1 MTTNLS
7 DHTHNSRV
15 AGSRRRTRGRLGNRW
30 TPYLFMAPAALYLV
44 ILQGIPLVQEFRLS
58 FSRTSLLNPNDN
70 VWVGF
75 GNFEKIFTS
84 PDFQRTL
91 MTTFIYVV
99 ACVVG
104 AVGVGL
110 ATALLLNGNFR
121 GRGVARALIT
131 VPWAAPAVAVSLI
144 ATWMFNAQYGIVN
157 RVLDVIGLGV
167 PGGAILDSQTL
178 ALPAILVTTI
188 WELFP
193 FASVVLVSALQSVPE
208 ETVEAAKLD
217 GAGGWWIFRVATW
230 PVIKPTVG
238 LLTLLMTVWSIRRFE
253 LIWLMT
259 KGGPV
264 GATKTLVIDLYS
276 RAFESN
282 NLGTAAAV
290 GMVGVIISLM
300 VVTASLIVNRR
311 SEQENSR

>member
-1 MTTNLS
+1 
-7 DHTHNSRV
+7 
-15 AGSRRRTRGRLGNRW
+15 
-30 TPYLFMAPAALYLV
+30 MAPAALYLV
-44 ILQGIPLVQEFRLS
+44 IFQGIPLVQEFRLS

-75 GNFEKIFTS
+75 GNFGKIFSS
-84 PDFQRTL
+84 PDFQGTL

-157 RVLDVIGLGV
+157 RVLDAIGLGV

-178 ALPAILVTTI
+178 AMPAILVTTI

-217 GAGGWWIFRVATW
+217 GAGGWWTFRAATW

>member
-1 MTTNLS
+1 
-7 DHTHNSRV
+7 
-15 AGSRRRTRGRLGNRW
+15 
-30 TPYLFMAPAALYLV
+30 MAPAALYLV
-44 ILQGIPLVQEFRLS
+44 IFQGMPLVQEFRLS

-75 GNFEKIFTS
+75 DNFEKIFSS
-84 PDFQRTL
+84 PDFQGTL

-121 GRGVARALIT
+121 GRAVARALIT

-157 RVLDVIGLGV
+157 RVLDAIGLGV
-167 PGGAILDSQTL
+167 PGGAILESQTL
-178 ALPAILVTTI
+178 AMPAILVTTI

-208 ETVEAAKLD
+208 ETIEAAKLD
-217 GAGGWWIFRVATW
+217 GAGGWWTFRAATW